1 MRDLKVSFVDST
13 TPYNWNIEYDEE
25 TGLYKI
31 SDGSEYCLSVN
42 KATDFQRT
50 EDSRYVVIH
59 SENLPKKKKR
69 KNSLCSF
76 WKIEKRDEGY
86 RIIFQL
92 KNIDQNRILDDFVG
106 YGLAVFNE
114 VE

>member
-1 MRDLKVSFVDST
+1 MRDRKVSFVDSI
-13 TPYNWNIEYDEE
+13 TPYNWDIKYNEE

-31 SDGSEYCLSVN
+31 SDGGESCLSVN

-50 EDSRYVVIH
+50 EDTRYVVIH
-59 SENLPKKKKR
+59 SENTAKNKKY
-69 KNSLCSF
+69 LCSF

-86 RIIFQL
+86 RIIFQHR
-92 KNIDQNRILDDFVG
+92 NDDQNQILDDFLG